1 MSVALAL
8 AWTPATP
15 GALAVAAD
23 ASVGAV
29 FPSIDE
35 IRSGAGAV
43 DDAGALAEP
52 EAATAGAFHWP
63 ELERGLGPLR
73 LRGAAGEA
81 EAGEG
86 PKRERAGDPST
97 HGDSLRLRAA
107 SSRRVA
113 SPATGPRGPLLLLSL
128 RSAAD
133 GGRCGVFGRP
143 GDPGGSGPESSPD
156 SQQPANSPR
165 SIIRG
170 SMTAP
175 RLPRT
180 RSTTMALSAAAERFL
195 SGPLL
200 AEVDADARL
209 ALSRALVED
218 RAPDGARLIE
228 QGRPNDRLW
237 FLVEGAVAIARRIGG
252 EDQVLARFEAPGIFG
267 ATSFF
272 RPNNPP
278 TASIRAASGVAYL
291 TLDHAGH
298 DRLRRDEPR
307 AAEALALAAV
317 RALAE
322 RFDLL
327 DVRFTE
333 YLASHADDQ
342 PRGNEWSAFR
352 ARLFEEPNII

>member
-1 MSVALAL
+1 
-8 AWTPATP
+8 
-15 GALAVAAD
+15 
-23 ASVGAV
+23 
-29 FPSIDE
+29 
-35 IRSGAGAV
+35 
-43 DDAGALAEP
+43 
-52 EAATAGAFHWP
+52 
-63 ELERGLGPLR
+63 
-73 LRGAAGEA
+73 
-81 EAGEG
+81 
-86 PKRERAGDPST
+86 
-97 HGDSLRLRAA
+97 
-107 SSRRVA
+107 
-113 SPATGPRGPLLLLSL
+113 
-128 RSAAD
+128 
-133 GGRCGVFGRP
+133 
-143 GDPGGSGPESSPD
+143 
-156 SQQPANSPR
+156 
-165 SIIRG
+165 
-170 SMTAP
+170 
-175 RLPRT
+175 
-180 RSTTMALSAAAERFL
+180 MALSAAAERFL

-237 FLVEGAVAIARRIGG
+237 FLVQGIVAIVRRVGG

-272 RPNNPP
+272 RPTPP
-278 TASIRAASGVAYL
+278 TASIRASSDVTFL
-291 TLDHAGH
+291 TLDHTGH

-307 AAEALALAAV
+307 AAEALSLAAV

-333 YLASHADDQ
+333 YLASHADH